1 MSNISAQFDFS
12 RINIALNRLGA
23 LTDAAET
30 HGIMC
35 AYICS
40 GADEDNRDWLE
51 PILPAEDIEEAFN
64 NENGQLLIELYHFSL
79 KQLQSFE
86 FDLFVLLPDDNAT
99 IAERSEAIGAWC
111 QGLLTGL
118 AMAEAGI
125 RDDAP
130 EELEETLN
138 DLTKITLIDYDDADN
153 TEENEMAYM
162 EVVEFVRM
170 ATLLVHSVLN
180 TPNGQSTQEE
190 MTSDRIH

>member
-1 MSNISAQFDFS
+1 MSNIKTKLDFS
-12 RINIALNRLGA
+12 RINTALNSLGA

-30 HGIMC
+30 HGIIC

-40 GADEDNRDWLE
+40 GTDEESLEWLE
-51 PILPAEDIEEAFN
+51 PILALEDIEEALN
-64 NENGQLLIELYHFSL
+64 NKNGQLLLELYQFSL

-86 FDLFVLLPDDNAT
+86 FDLFLLLPDEDTT

-125 RDDAP
+125 RKDAP
-130 EELEETLN
+130 EELTETLQ
-138 DLTKITLIDYDDADN
+138 DLTKITLIDYEDADN
-153 TEENEMAYM
+153 NEENEMAFV

-170 ATLLVHSVLN
+170 ATLLIHSVLN
-180 TPNGQSTQEE
+180 SPSLNATQDEIA
-190 MTSDRIH
+190 SDRIH